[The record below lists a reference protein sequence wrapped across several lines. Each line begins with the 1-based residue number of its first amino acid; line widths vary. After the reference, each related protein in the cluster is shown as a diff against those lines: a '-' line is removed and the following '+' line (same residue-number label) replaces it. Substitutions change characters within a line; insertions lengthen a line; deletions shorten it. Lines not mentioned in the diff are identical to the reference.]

1 MTWRFINMRTLTRA
15 IAGTIAAGALAFGL
29 AACGGSSSGDSGS
42 GGGGGSSSSASAA
55 PVAQI
60 KSLSGKS
67 TSVKLDAGFTGALTT
82 LGLTPGVVGTGG
94 LVDGSLVFPITGGNV
109 TYYTPGTVKP
119 YVQGSIEHKGS
130 GFSLT
135 AGSIKA
141 EFTNFTIDPGTSQ
154 LFGDVSVNGTSAA
167 KQAYLFNLDGSTLKP
182 LQSNTDGTATLT
194 GTIVE
199 ISPDAAALLNS
210 TFKTTAVKEGLVVG
224 VATIV
229 VNTK

>member
-1 MTWRFINMRTLTRA
+1 VEVYIMRTLTRA
-15 IAGTIAAGALAFGL
+15 IAGTIAAGALAIGL
-29 AACGGSSSGDSGS
+29 AACGGSSSGGGS
-42 GGGGGSSSSASAA
+42 GTNNTASASAK

-60 KSLSGKS
+60 KALTGKS
-67 TSVKLDAGFTGALTT
+67 TSVKLDSGFTGALTS
-82 LGLTPGVVGTGG
+82 LGLTPGVVGTGA
-94 LVDGSLVFPITGGNV
+94 LTDGSLVFPITGGNV
-109 TYYTPGTVKP
+109 TYYTPGSVKP

-154 LFGDVSVNGTSAA
+154 LFGDVAVNGTSAA

-182 LQSNTDGTATLT
+182 LQSNSDGTATLT

-199 ISPDAAALLNS
+199 ISPDAAGLLNS
-210 TFKTTAVKEGLVVG
+210 TFKTTAVKAGLVVG

>member
-1 MTWRFINMRTLTRA
+1 MRTLTRT

-29 AACGGSSSGDSGS
+29 AACGGSSGGDSGS
-42 GGGGGSSSSASAA
+42 NGGGNSSSASAE
-55 PVAQI
+55 PVAEI
-60 KSLSGKS
+60 KSLTGKS
-67 TSVKLDAGFTGALTT
+67 TSVLLDSGFTGALTT
-82 LGLTPGVVGTGG
+82 LGLTPGVVGEGD

-119 YVQGSIEHKGS
+119 YVQGSIEHEGS

-154 LFGDVSVNGTSAA
+154 LFGDVSVNGASAA

-210 TFKTTAVKEGLVVG
+210 TFSTTAVKEGLVVG

>member
-1 MTWRFINMRTLTRA
+1 MRRFIIMRTFTRA

-29 AACGGSSSGDSGS
+29 AACGGSSGGDGGS
-42 GGGGGSSSSASAA
+42 GGGGNSSSASAK
-55 PVAQI
+55 PVAEI
-60 KSLSGKS
+60 DSLTGKS
-67 TSVKLDAGFTGALTT
+67 TSVKLDSGFTGALTS
-82 LGLTPGVVGTGG
+82 LGLTPGVVGTAQ
-94 LVDGSLVFPITGGNV
+94 LTDGSLVFPITGGNV

-119 YVQGSIEHKGS
+119 YVQGSIEHEGS

-135 AGSIKA
+135 AGSTKA

-154 LFGDVSVNGTSAA
+154 LFGDVSVNGKSAA

-182 LQSNTDGTATLT
+182 LQTNSDGTATLT

-199 ISPDAAALLNS
+199 ISPDAAPLLNS
-210 TFKTTAVKEGLVVG
+210 TFNTDAVKAGLVVG

>member
-1 MTWRFINMRTLTRA
+1 MRTLTRA

-29 AACGGSSSGDSGS
+29 AACGGSSSGDSGN
-42 GGGGGSSSSASAA
+42 GGGGSSTSASAK
-55 PVAQI
+55 PVAEI

-67 TSVKLDAGFTGALTT
+67 TSVLLDSGFTGALTS
-82 LGLTPGVVGTGG
+82 LGLTPGVVGTGA
-94 LVDGSLVFPITGGNV
+94 LTNGSLVFPITGGNV

-119 YVQGSIEHKGS
+119 YVQGSIEHEGS

-199 ISPDAAALLNS
+199 ISPDAATLLNS
-210 TFKTTAVKEGLVVG
+210 TFKTDAVKAGLVVG

>member
-1 MTWRFINMRTLTRA
+1 VEVYIMRTLTRA
-15 IAGTIAAGALAFGL
+15 IAGTIAAGALAVGL
-29 AACGGSSSGDSGS
+29 AACGGSS
-42 GGGGGSSSSASAA
+42 GGGGSSTGSNNSSSASAK

-60 KSLSGKS
+60 KALTGKS
-67 TSVKLDAGFTGALTT
+67 TSVKLDPGFTGALTT
-82 LGLTPGVVGTGG
+82 LGLTPGVVGTGA
-94 LVDGSLVFPITGGNV
+94 LTAGSLVFPITGGNV
-109 TYYTPGTVKP
+109 TYYTPGSVKP

-135 AGSIKA
+135 AGSTKA

-154 LFGDVSVNGTSAA
+154 LFGDVAVNGTSAA
-167 KQAYLFNLDGSTLKP
+167 KQAYLFTLDGSTLKP

-199 ISPDAAALLNS
+199 ISPDAAGLLNS
-210 TFKTTAVKEGLVVG
+210 TFKTTAVKAGLVVG